1 MKNIL
6 LITVLAVFSAWSAR
20 AQIDFKNASKEEVA
34 KFYASLPTD
43 KVLKDFRLNPE
54 INPEVKVLDAD
65 SSTVIKAKGEIL
77 YEERWLYSYYLQTIA
92 PTGVYHGWVDQGKHY
107 VLMISAN
114 RQRGLIFL
122 KTAKGYESLAPN
134 DIAWIR
140 GKLFELKDAGQGLII
155 ARIIHV
161 PSQRI
166 SDSFIVID
174 LVSKNVETF
183 D

>member
-1 MKNIL
+1 MKTIFFIIL
-6 LITVLAVFSAWSAR
+6 LAVFSAWPAE
-20 AQIDFKNASKEEVA
+20 AQINFKTASKEEVA
-34 KFYASLPTD
+34 KFYVSLPAD
-43 KVLKDFRLNPE
+43 KLLKDCRLNPE

-65 SSTVIKAKGEIL
+65 SSTTIKAKEEIL
-77 YEERWLYSYYLQTIA
+77 YQEKWLYSYYLQTIA
-92 PTGVYHGWVDQGKHY
+92 PTGVYHGLVDQGKHY

-122 KTAKGYESLAPN
+122 KTPKGYESLAPN

-140 GKLFELKDAGQGLII
+140 GKLFEVKDAGNGLII

-161 PSQRI
+161 PSQKV

-174 LVSKNVETF
+174 LISKNVETF